1 MVDKKKQ
8 FAVIGLGRFG
18 GSVCKELYR
27 MGHQVLAIDIRDHKV
42 NEFAQFSTHAVIAD
56 STDEKALQSLGIRNF
71 EYVIVAIGDNIQSS
85 ILTTL
90 VLKEMKVPNVWVKA
104 QNIYHHKVVE
114 KIGADRIIH
123 PEHDMGVRIAQHLT
137 SEKIVDY
144 IELSN
149 EYSIVELLATNKVHN
164 KSLIDLNIRANY
176 GCTILAIKRGEDVNV
191 SPMPEE
197 VILEKDLLIV
207 IGHKNDLKRFEDEGI

>member
-1 MVDKKKQ
+1 MADKKKQ

-27 MGHQVLAIDIRDHKV
+27 MGHQVLAIDNREQKV
-42 NEFAQFSTHAVIAD
+42 TEFAQHSTHSVIAD

-90 VLKEMKVPNVWVKA
+90 VLKEMEVENVWVKA
-104 QNIYHHKVVE
+104 QNAYHHKVLE

-123 PEHDMGVRIAQHLT
+123 PEHDMGIRIAQHLT

-149 EYSIVELLATNKVHN
+149 EYSIVELLATNKVHHR
-164 KSLIDLNIRANY
+164 SIIDLDVRARF
-176 GCTILAIKRGEDVNV
+176 GCTILAVKHGEEINV
-191 SPMPEE
+191 SPLPDDMIY
-197 VILEKDLLIV
+197 VNDVLIV
-207 IGHKNDLKRFEDEGI
+207 IGHKRDLKRFEEEGM

>member
-1 MVDKKKQ
+1 MADKKKQ
-8 FAVIGLGRFG
+8 FAVVGLGRFG

-27 MGHQVLAIDIRDHKV
+27 MGHQVLAIDNREHKV
-42 NEFAQFSTHAVIAD
+42 NEFAQYSTHAVIAD

-90 VLKEMKVPNVWVKA
+90 VLKEMEVENVWVKA
-104 QNIYHHKVVE
+104 QSAYHHKVLD

-137 SEKIVDY
+137 SEKIVDF
-144 IELSN
+144 IELSD
-149 EYSIVELLATNKVHN
+149 EYSIVELLATNKIHN
-164 KSLIDLNIRANY
+164 RSIIELDVRAKF
-176 GCTILAIKRGEDVNV
+176 GCTILAVKKGEDINV
-191 SPMPEE
+191 SPLPED
-197 VILEKDLLIV
+197 VINEKDILIV
-207 IGHKNDLKRFEDEGI
+207 IGHKRDLKRFEEEGL

>member
-1 MVDKKKQ
+1 MADKKKQ

-27 MGHQVLAIDIRDHKV
+27 MGHQVLAIDNREQKV
-42 NEFAQFSTHAVIAD
+42 TEFAQHSTHSVIAD

-90 VLKEMKVPNVWVKA
+90 VLKEMEVENVWVKA
-104 QNIYHHKVVE
+104 QNAYHHKVLE

-123 PEHDMGVRIAQHLT
+123 PEHDMGIRIAQHLT

-144 IELSN
+144 IELSD
-149 EYSIVELLATNKVHN
+149 EYSIVELLATNKVHHR
-164 KSLIDLNIRANY
+164 SIIDLDVRARF
-176 GCTILAIKRGEDVNV
+176 GCTILAVKHEEEINV
-191 SPMPEE
+191 SPLPDDMIY
-197 VILEKDLLIV
+197 VNDVLIV
-207 IGHKNDLKRFEDEGI
+207 IGHKRDLKRFEEEGM

>member
-1 MVDKKKQ
+1 MADKKKQ

-27 MGHQVLAIDIRDHKV
+27 MGHQVLAIDIREQKV
-42 NEFAQFSTHAVIAD
+42 TEFAQHSTHSVIAD

-90 VLKEMKVPNVWVKA
+90 VLKEMEVENVWVKA
-104 QNIYHHKVVE
+104 QNAYHHKVLE

-123 PEHDMGVRIAQHLT
+123 PEHDMGIRIAQHLT

-144 IELSN
+144 IELSD

-164 KSLIDLNIRANY
+164 RSIIDLDVRARF
-176 GCTILAIKRGEDVNV
+176 GCTILAVKHGEEINV
-191 SPMPEE
+191 SPLPDDMIY
-197 VILEKDLLIV
+197 VNDVLIV
-207 IGHKNDLKRFEDEGI
+207 IGHKRDLKRFEEEGM